1 MQAKSCTDYPAD
13 IYPLSQT
20 IKPAETGAKIMPVT
34 LKNKNIDIKAVAKK
48 ALKDD
53 KLLAELLGNLRS
65 KNETIRYNSHKVLFF
80 ITEEQPQSLYSH
92 WDYLVEFLDSDNTYH
107 KLSAVHLLA
116 NLTRIDN
123 KNKFEKIFERFY
135 GLLDDK
141 SFITA
146 AYVCSASGII
156 AKAKPKLQTKITNR
170 LLSIDKTGHQQE
182 RKDLVKAAVIE
193 AFEQYYKQAKNKKR
207 IVDFVRKQLN
217 CQSPKTRKAAKEF
230 LNQIDKHS

>member
-1 MQAKSCTDYPAD
+1 
-13 IYPLSQT
+13 
-20 IKPAETGAKIMPVT
+20 MPVE
-34 LKNKNIDIKAVAKK
+34 LNKKNIDIKAVAKK

-53 KLLAELLGNLRS
+53 KLLAELLGNLHS
-65 KNETIRYNSHKVLFF
+65 KNENIRYNSHKVLFF
-80 ITEEQPQSLYSH
+80 ITEQQPQSLYPY

-116 NLTRIDN
+116 NLTRIDK
-123 KNKFEKIFERFY
+123 KNKFEKMFEKFY

-146 AYVCSASGII
+146 SYVCSASGII

-170 LLSIDKTGHQQE
+170 LLDIDKTHHEQE
-182 RKDLVKAAVIE
+182 RKDLVKAAIIE
-193 AFEQYYKQAKNKKR
+193 AFEEYFDQAKNKKR
-207 IVDFVRKQLN
+207 IVDFVRKQLD

-230 LNQIDKHS
+230 LKRINSK

>member
-1 MQAKSCTDYPAD
+1 
-13 IYPLSQT
+13 
-20 IKPAETGAKIMPVT
+20 MPVE
-34 LKNKNIDIKAVAKK
+34 LNKKNIDIKAVAKK

-53 KLLAELLGNLRS
+53 KLLAELLGNLHS
-65 KNETIRYNSHKVLFF
+65 KNENIRYNSHKVLFF
-80 ITEEQPQSLYSH
+80 ITEQQPQSLYPY

-116 NLTRIDN
+116 NLTRIDK
-123 KNKFEKIFERFY
+123 KNKFEKVFEKFY

-146 AYVCSASGII
+146 SYVCSASGII

-170 LLSIDKTGHQQE
+170 LLDIDKTHHEQE
-182 RKDLVKAAVIE
+182 RKDLVKAAIIE
-193 AFEQYYKQAKNKKR
+193 AFEEYFDQAKNKKR
-207 IVDFVRKQLN
+207 ILNFVEQQLN

-230 LNQIDKHS
+230 LKRINSK